1 MSINI
6 VDNEGTPIIK
16 LDETDAKKDVIIQ
29 DGREIPLSDA
39 VKNVKKEEE

>member
-6 VDNEGTPIIK
+6 VDAEGNPIIK

-29 DGREIPLSDA
+29 DGREILLSDA
-39 VKNVKKEEE
+39 VKNVKKEED